1 MSGLSRQAILPGGKN
16 HGAIW
21 RCLQYGW
28 VVADTM
34 PKSDDKPEKISS
46 LSGSL
51 LLAAPSMRDPNFS
64 RSVILMAAH
73 NSDDG
78 AFGYILN
85 RPLEKR
91 VTDLLPDQEL
101 GALGSVPV
109 FLGGP
114 VSTDKL
120 AFAALHWNAK
130 RRLLKCTTHLS
141 VQDALHEIA
150 MGREVRGFVGYS
162 GWTGGQIETEL
173 KRCSWIVSPP
183 KRMVLTSRDPAQLW
197 TAVLTEMGPVYQL
210 MSRMPDDVSL
220 N

>member
-1 MSGLSRQAILPGGKN
+1 M
-16 HGAIW
+16 
-21 RCLQYGW
+21 
-28 VVADTM
+28 
-34 PKSDDKPEKISS
+34 SDDKPENTSS

-51 LLAAPSMRDPNFS
+51 LLAAPSLRDPNFS
-64 RSVILMAAH
+64 RSVILLAAH

-85 RPLEKR
+85 RPLEKC

-101 GALGSVPV
+101 GALGKVPV

-120 AFAALHWNAK
+120 AFAALRWNNK
-130 RRLLKCTTHLS
+130 RQLLKCTTHLS
-141 VQDALHEIA
+141 VQDALHEIS
-150 MGREVRGFVGYS
+150 MGHDVRGFVGYS
-162 GWTGGQIETEL
+162 GWSSGQIETEL
-173 KRCSWIVSPP
+173 KRSSWIVSPP
-183 KRMVLTSRDPAQLW
+183 KRVVLTSHQPDQLW
-197 TAVLTEMGPVYQL
+197 TTILTEMGPVYQL

>member
-1 MSGLSRQAILPGGKN
+1 MSEASASR
-16 HGAIW
+16 
-21 RCLQYGW
+21 
-28 VVADTM
+28 
-34 PKSDDKPEKISS
+34 SPE
-46 LSGSL
+46 LNGTL
-51 LLAAPSMRDPNFS
+51 LLAAPSLRDPNFA
-64 RSVILMAAH
+64 RSVIFLAAH

-101 GALGSVPV
+101 GTLGEVPV

-120 AFAALHWNAK
+120 AFASLRWSAK
-130 RRLLKCTTHLS
+130 QKSLKCVTHLS
-141 VQDALHEIA
+141 VQDALHELS
-150 MGREVRGFVGYS
+150 MGHDVRGFVGYS
-162 GWTGGQIETEL
+162 GWSKGQIENEL
-173 KRCSWIVSPP
+173 KRSSWIVTPP
-183 KRMVLTSRDPAQLW
+183 RRTVLTESDPAKLW
-197 TAVLTEMGPVYQL
+197 SAILHEMGPVYQL

>member
-1 MSGLSRQAILPGGKN
+1 M
-16 HGAIW
+16 
-21 RCLQYGW
+21 
-28 VVADTM
+28 
-34 PKSDDKPEKISS
+34 SDDQSTEPPS

-51 LLAAPSMRDPNFS
+51 LLAAPTMRDPNFS
-64 RSVILMAAH
+64 RAVIFLAAH

-101 GALGSVPV
+101 GALGKVPV

-120 AFAALHWNAK
+120 AFAALRWNRK
-130 RRLLKCTTHLS
+130 RKTLKCVTHLS
-141 VQDALHEIA
+141 VQDALHEIS
-150 MGREVRGFVGYS
+150 MGHDVRGFVGYS

-173 KRCSWIVSPP
+173 KRSSWIVTPP
-183 KRMVLTSRDPAQLW
+183 RRVVLTSPEPARLW
-197 TAVLTEMGPVYQL
+197 GAILTEMGPVYQL